1 MISKLIDRFFGN
13 IGNNNENT
21 DSSNSDSTLSAVT
34 TPNSSTTQES
44 LNINIVDNSSNVIN
58 ISRNDVNT
66 TNANQLQTTQHDS
79 HVLNKYIENETLSN
93 SVKNLF
99 EKIKE
104 VELESK
110 NNNLSIEDM
119 SKIHKIVH
127 YEIDELMEKYLLIPR
142 TNRISL
148 IIKDNKT
155 AQNILQEQLK
165 KIIRDIQAINE
176 EHIKKLSNNFIST
189 KMNMNNNINQ
199 NDYID
204 FNEYYR
210 SNNAMK
216 FINSFDYVSTQ
227 ELVSQHMIRI
237 LGLGKNSSQE
247 VNLCLSEIDNNT
259 ISYLE
264 KTIEKANNYENMSAF
279 EKRDFLIEINQI
291 KTTEMRINKNI
302 QQSENIIEKVKYD
315 VLTYQQF
322 DEFIKKTTN
331 KEVLQA
337 FSNIEFEY
345 ETNKN
350 SLFMKQNIL
359 LQHIQALNSL
369 RKNLISIFKL
379 INNIKI

>member
-1 MISKLIDRFFGN
+1 
-13 IGNNNENT
+13 
-21 DSSNSDSTLSAVT
+21 
-34 TPNSSTTQES
+34 
-44 LNINIVDNSSNVIN
+44 
-58 ISRNDVNT
+58 
-66 TNANQLQTTQHDS
+66 
-79 HVLNKYIENETLSN
+79 
-93 SVKNLF
+93 
-99 EKIKE
+99 
-104 VELESK
+104 
-110 NNNLSIEDM
+110 
-119 SKIHKIVH
+119 
-127 YEIDELMEKYLLIPR
+127 
-142 TNRISL
+142 
-148 IIKDNKT
+148 
-155 AQNILQEQLK
+155 
-165 KIIRDIQAINE
+165 
-176 EHIKKLSNNFIST
+176 
-189 KMNMNNNINQ
+189 MNNNINQ

-216 FINSFDYVSTQ
+216 FINSFNYVSTQ

-237 LGLGKNSSQE
+237 LGVGKNSSQE

-264 KTIEKANNYENMSAF
+264 KTIEKANNYENMSDF

-315 VLTYQQF
+315 ALTYQQF
-322 DEFIKKTTN
+322 DEFIQKTTN

>member
-13 IGNNNENT
+13 IVNNNENT
-21 DSSNSDSTLSAVT
+21 DSSNSTAVT
-34 TPNSSTTQES
+34 TTNSSATQES
-44 LNINIVDNSSNVIN
+44 LNIHIVDNSNNVIN
-58 ISRNDVNT
+58 ISGNDANA
-66 TNANQLQTTQHDS
+66 TNENQLQTTQHDS

-104 VELESK
+104 VEIESR

-142 TNRISL
+142 ANRISL

-165 KIIRDIQAINE
+165 KIISDIQAINE
-176 EHIKKLSNNFIST
+176 EHIIKLSNNFIST

-216 FINSFDYVSTQ
+216 FINSFNYVSTQ

-237 LGLGKNSSQE
+237 LGVGKNSSQE

-264 KTIEKANNYENMSAF
+264 KTIEKANNYENMSDF

-315 VLTYQQF
+315 ALTYQQF
-322 DEFIKKTTN
+322 DEFIQKTTN

-379 INNIKI
+379 INNIKT